1 MLKSIKS
8 MMRHDEKEEKMFRS
22 IKTKLVV
29 FISVMLAV
37 IGVSV
42 MSAVLYFFTDYSDTM
57 AKNLARSGVN
67 GLHNVLEDSK
77 QEMKL
82 RAILIAANP
91 EVASAVEAKDTAR
104 VLAVVGQL
112 IKDIPVDSI
121 TISDEK
127 GIVIAR
133 THEPAKKGDSVTGQ
147 ANVQEALK
155 GNVTAGVESGTVV
168 KLSARAGAPVRNAQ
182 GQIVGVITPGV
193 TLTKNE
199 VVDKTK
205 KLFNVDATLFK
216 DDVREST
223 TITQNSQRQV
233 GTKLDPA
240 IADIVLKQGKS
251 FDGTANILGMD
262 YFTAYEPILAPTGKP
277 IGILFAGESMAQ
289 AHDSRDKM
297 VFTVAL
303 TILVALVLAF
313 LATLWMARKIT
324 GPLLQLGAVASTV
337 ANGDLTQTVKVNS
350 SDEVGALAR
359 NFNTMLLHLR
369 ELVKHVHDLSQT
381 LAASSEELTASAEQS
396 AEVSHQVAQAITEV
410 AAGTSKQLGAV
421 NDASTVVRQVSSHTE
436 SVAVT
441 AENITGLS
449 NKSSA
454 ATTQGSQAIERA
466 VQQMGS
472 IGEGS
477 KAVSDAVEKL
487 AESSRHIGEIVNVIS
502 EIAGQTNL
510 LALNAAIE
518 AARAGEQGRGFAVV
532 AEEVRK
538 LAEQSETAAK
548 EITDLIQQNQADI
561 QRAVQAMEESAGS
574 VQVGITVVN
583 DAGLTFR
590 DISQMTQEVSGQML
604 NISSAIGEIAKG
616 SETIVSSVMD
626 IENVSQDSASQAEH
640 VSAAAEEMTASMTE
654 ISTSSQ
660 SLAELAQELQEAVDK
675 FRL

>member
-396 AEVSHQVAQAITEV
+396 SQAVNQVAAAITGV
-410 AAGTSKQLGAV
+410 AEGATKQLTAANDTSAVVEQMSAGIQQIAANTNQVATHSAQAAEKAGAGGEAADKAV
-421 NDASTVVRQVSSHTE
+421 N
-436 SVAVT
+436 
-441 AENITGLS
+441 
-449 NKSSA
+449 
-454 ATTQGSQAIERA
+454 
-466 VQQMGS
+466 QMGS
-472 IGEGS
+472 IET
-477 KAVSDAVEKL
+477 
-487 AESSRHIGEIVNVIS
+487 SSRVVAEAIFKLNDKSKEIGNIVSTIS
-502 EIAGQTNL
+502 GIAGQTNL

-538 LAEQSETAAK
+538 LAEDSQEAAK
-548 EITDLIQQNQADI
+548 QIADI
-561 QRAVQAMEESAGS
+561 
-574 VQVGITVVN
+574 
-583 DAGLTFR
+583 
-590 DISQMTQEVSGQML
+590 
-604 NISSAIGEIAKG
+604 IGEIQGDTGKAVNAMESGAQEVKRG
-616 SETIVSSVMD
+616 TEMVTAAGAAFKEIAGLVLQVSDQVREISAAIQQMASGTQQIVTSVKEIDSLSKSAAGET
-626 IENVSQDSASQAEH
+626 QT
-640 VSAAAEEMTASMTE
+640 VSAATEEQSASMEE
-654 ISTSSQ
+654 IASS
-660 SLAELAQELQEAVDK
+660 S
-675 FRL
+675 